1 MQTRPSVG
9 ASLGCAQLLL
19 PTGADVH
26 MCGTCGGQFGYI
38 EAFIEHKKPGHCTAT
53 VSLRGP
59 DALPGRGP
67 GALPGRGSRTL
78 PRRGPG
84 ALPGRGQGALP
95 GRGPVV
101 LPGPEHGPDVLPG
114 RGPGTLPGRGPG
126 TLPGRGPGT
135 LRGHGKGAL
144 PRRRPDS
151 LPEPGLDALPGPGPD
166 ALPVSGPGPGPDALP
181 GPDTLPGPDALPGP
195 APGPD
200 VLPGPGLDA
209 QPVTALPP
217 GTDCSFRTA
226 HSKDL
231 DRHQRTH
238 TGERPFKCD
247 VCGKGFSRRDKLKVH
262 TRLHSGERPHACTL
276 CPYAAADGSSL
287 SKHLRVHRDERP
299 FRCQICPYASRNSS
313 QLIVHLR
320 SHTGDA
326 PFQCPQCEAKFKIN
340 SDLKRHLRTHSGE
353 KPYQCA
359 FCEYRCAMKGNLKP
373 HVAAHHGDP
382 SALHCTHCTFCC
394 GTKADMRR
402 HTREVHAGAPL
413 CTTCNR
419 ARHQAS
425 IKVSR
430 QDRASS
436 SSNTGHIS
444 RATCR
449 LEGQRPFRCEQCSAA
464 FVRADS
470 LRSHCR
476 QHGDTTRLQQSSTST
491 ISSASSTDITAT
503 TGTTL
508 AVLQL
513 HGDDALTVGH
523 LGDVASKSDGGG
535 GVVHILIAGERT
547 SPAADIGA
555 DIVKAALDIAHTP
568 PDSVVMPTSMNA
580 SGKPLQFLQ
589 LLTQTGP
596 VTQEETSSTIGFTT
610 TLADSAILPSVSS
623 SGLLPQMTI
632 SLEALLSPKS
642 CTLLRETTNGGVNG
656 GGTLFAA
663 RSQVET
669 MSVESTNLELSSTT
683 ENQAPRVHSPPR
695 SISLLAGTLT
705 GQVLVR
711 ASPAVEVSSLAT
723 PEALH

>member
-1 MQTRPSVG
+1 MSFVLKLFWIT
-9 ASLGCAQLLL
+9 ASH
-19 PTGADVH
+19 P
-26 MCGTCGGQFGYI
+26 
-38 EAFIEHKKPGHCTAT
+38 
-53 VSLRGP
+53 
-59 DALPGRGP
+59 
-67 GALPGRGSRTL
+67 
-78 PRRGPG
+78 
-84 ALPGRGQGALP
+84 
-95 GRGPVV
+95 
-101 LPGPEHGPDVLPG
+101 
-114 RGPGTLPGRGPG
+114 
-126 TLPGRGPGT
+126 
-135 LRGHGKGAL
+135 
-144 PRRRPDS
+144 
-151 LPEPGLDALPGPGPD
+151 
-166 ALPVSGPGPGPDALP
+166 
-181 GPDTLPGPDALPGP
+181 
-195 APGPD
+195 
-200 VLPGPGLDA
+200 
-209 QPVTALPP
+209 
-217 GTDCSFRTA
+217 TDCNFITA

-231 DRHQRTH
+231 DRHQLTH

-276 CPYAAADGSSL
+276 CSYTAADGSSL

-359 FCEYRCAMKGNLKP
+359 FCEYRCAMKSNLKP
-373 HVAAHHGDP
+373 HVAVHHGDP
-382 SALHCTHCTFCC
+382 LALHCSHCTFCC

-413 CTTCNR
+413 CTTCSR
-419 ARHQAS
+419 ARHRAS
-425 IKVSR
+425 IKDAHQGR
-430 QDRASS
+430 AASS
-436 SSNTGHIS
+436 KTGHIS
-444 RATCR
+444 RALCR
-449 LEGQRPFRCEQCSAA
+449 FEGQRPFRCEQCNAA

-476 QHGDTTRLQQSSTST
+476 QHCDTTRLLQSSTST
-491 ISSASSTDITAT
+491 ISSTTSTDITAT

-513 HGDDALTVGH
+513 HGNDAQTVGH

-535 GVVHILIAGERT
+535 EVVHFLIAGERT
-547 SPAADIGA
+547 GPEGDIGA
-555 DIVKAALDIAHTP
+555 DIVKAELDIAQTP
-568 PDSVVMPTSMNA
+568 HDSVMMPTGMNA

-596 VTQEETSSTIGFTT
+596 ATQEETSSTIGFTT
-610 TLADSAILPSVSS
+610 TLAESVILPSVSS
-623 SGLLPQMTI
+623 SGLLPQMGI

-663 RSQVET
+663 HSQVEA
-669 MSVESTNLELSSTT
+669 MSMVSTDLELYPTT
-683 ENQAPRVHSPPR
+683 ENQVSRVDPREVLPPR
-695 SISLLAGTLT
+695 IMSPLAGTPT

-711 ASPAVEVSSLAT
+711 ASPAVELSSLAT